1 MNETVG
7 YDRRIMAT
15 AKVAVVLLGATFVAA
30 CASSDGGAIKKFLS
44 GENLGKNQS
53 DNLTADF
60 FRPVGYCPPV
70 KIRGGTGAL
79 IIYERGHDSEPDFVE
94 HQASI
99 TQTAREC
106 APTADGLSIKLGI
119 AGRVVAGPKG
129 GPGNLTMPIRI
140 VVSKESGGVLYSELY
155 KMPVTIAPP
164 NVSVDFS
171 QVFQELAVPVA
182 AQERD
187 LIVYVGFDEGK
198 AG

>member
-1 MNETVG
+1 MG
-7 YDRRIMAT
+7 S
-15 AKVAVVLLGATFVAA
+15 AKVVIALLGATFVAA
-30 CASSDGGAIKKFLS
+30 CTSSDGGTVKKFLS
-44 GENLGKNQS
+44 GENLGKNQA

-70 KIRGGTGAL
+70 EIRGGTGAL
-79 IIYERGHDSEPDFVE
+79 VIYEPGHDSEPDFVQ

-106 APTADGLSIKLGI
+106 SLTADGLSIKLGI

-129 GPGNLTMPIRI
+129 GPGNLTMPIRV
-140 VVSKESGGVLYSELY
+140 VVSKESDGVLYSELY
-155 KMPVTIAPP
+155 QMPVTIAPP
-164 NVSVDFS
+164 NVAVDFS
-171 QVFQELAVPVA
+171 QVFQELAVSVG

-187 LIVYVGFDEGK
+187 LIIYVGFDEGK